1 MTQRGRATGRPKASS
16 RAPARPRG
24 DAAAHRLRLR
34 AVIEPVVTA
43 AGYDLEDLSVSR
55 AGRRH
60 VVRVIVDRDGGVSLD
75 AVADVS
81 RAVSGALDEAEAAA
95 GDLVAGEY
103 QLEVSS
109 PGVDRPL
116 TLPRHWRR
124 NVGRLVK
131 VTASGAGHR
140 PPEQRRPDGPV
151 GDPPA
156 GAPERDEAPAAAGT
170 RAGSRQVTARVVAAD
185 EHGVVLATESGPTQ
199 WRYADLGPGRV
210 QVEFTR
216 LDEIA
221 DGDLPEID
229 DSDDSDDDDF
239 GDDEDV
245 EGEER

>member
-1 MTQRGRATGRPKASS
+1 MTQRGRATGRPKAGPH
-16 RAPARPRG
+16 APGRPR
-24 DAAAHRLRLR
+24 DDSAARRIRLRT
-34 AVIEPVVTA
+34 VIEPVVNA

-55 AGRRH
+55 AGRRY
-60 VVRVIVDRDGGVSLD
+60 VVRVVVDGDAGVSLD

-81 RAVSGALDEAEAAA
+81 RALSKALDQAEETG

-131 VTASGAGHR
+131 VTVRGAG
-140 PPEQRRPDGPV
+140 EPV
-151 GDPPA
+151 TAPGDPGAATDPA
-156 GAPERDEAPAAAGT
+156 GRPTTD
-170 RAGSRQVTARVVAAD
+170 RQVTVRVVAAD
-185 EHGVVLATESGPTQ
+185 ERRVVLDTDAGPTG
-199 WRYADLGPGRV
+199 WAYGDLGPGRV
-210 QVEFTR
+210 QVEFNR

-221 DGDLPEID
+221 ED
-229 DSDDSDDDDF
+229 DPTDAGDDDYDDDVED